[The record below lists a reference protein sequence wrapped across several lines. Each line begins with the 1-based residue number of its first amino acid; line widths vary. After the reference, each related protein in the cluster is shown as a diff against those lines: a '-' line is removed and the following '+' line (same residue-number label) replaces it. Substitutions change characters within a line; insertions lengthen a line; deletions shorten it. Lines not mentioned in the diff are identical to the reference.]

1 MEKIEP
7 TRGGFRK
14 PISTREFVLDYLRSN
29 GEAYVAEIHR
39 AYKDKLRSIA
49 EANAEVPPYYGQGRR
64 PTTPR
69 PKKYVYPRYHS
80 FQAEVWRLAQEGLIE
95 LARSEPTEG
104 LNGQFKGFAT
114 PPERHYYQIALKEA

>member
-1 MEKIEP
+1 LEKIEP
-7 TRGGFRK
+7 TRGGFHK

-95 LARSEPTEG
+95 LTRSEPTEG
-104 LNGQFKGFAT
+104 LKGQFKGFET
-114 PPERHYYQIALKEA
+114 PPERHYYRITPKEA